1 MWISEKIQILKSS
14 ESGGHDLGSTQILIN
29 KHEQLEDEIKFRI
42 NRIDKLLAQGTQL
55 SKPPTYRFNSQ
66 EIGKI
71 AGKCQSLAARFND
84 LKEASTQRRSLLED
98 SYTSQQYH
106 VDANEAE
113 SWIKDKLALVSLSSD
128 SGRNEAQA
136 QAALKRH
143 VRVQEEIKAYEPEMK
158 RLQEITDILVGKRRF
173 SAIPAD
179 MKSLVMRSQKRNALI
194 SSGVAPISSDTETEN
209 NADTD
214 TETTGAVMS
223 DSSSDASSSMIEIIR
238 EVKEAYTEEV
248 RCACAKAL
256 YVFESKSIS
265 VTRGEVLELK
275 EKSNDDWWLVEKSQ
289 GVEGYVPANY
299 VKGLSY
305 IFRSNFI
312 DVIKNNYLN

>member
-29 KHEQLEDEIKFRI
+29 KHEQLEDEIKFRV

-84 LKEASTQRRSLLED
+84 LKEASSQRRSLLED

-214 TETTGAVMS
+214 TETTGGAVMS

-238 EVKEAYTEEV
+238 EVKETYTEEV
-248 RCACAKAL
+248 RCQCVKAM
-256 YVFESKSIS
+256 YIYESKSIS

-299 VKGLSY
+299 VKGNSFSALLSFK
-305 IFRSNFI
+305 I
-312 DVIKNNYLN
+312 VI